1 MLHSLEKAR
10 QGAVVSAVNAFM
22 RRPGYIILLAAVAAL
37 SSVFALDLVAYSLVV
52 LAAIYILL
60 LGEDLLPIMPM
71 VMLCY
76 IMPSLGNNPGRN
88 PDSIFYPQNG
98 GYYLIGLASVMVI
111 ALIFRLATDKE
122 IGGKAFFTAKRSLLW
137 GMIALGVAYLL
148 SGIGLS
154 NYKEIAGKNLVFAAL
169 QFFSVV
175 LLYYIFAGAV
185 KWDRVPKNYLA
196 WIGLCVGAVVFV
208 QLMENYWSGRLMVDG
223 SINRYNI
230 ATGWGMHNNVGGLMA
245 MMIPFCFYLAC
256 KEKRGWIFN
265 LVAIVLMLGVVLTF
279 SRSSMLTGG
288 IAFAICALILL
299 IRYDKG
305 RKNLLLYGLAVAG
318 ALVLLLVFREKV
330 FELVREFLSKDLF
343 AVNSRDKLLI
353 NGLKQFKAHPVFG
366 GSFYPQGDYVPWDW
380 SDLEAFSSFF
390 PPRWHNTI
398 TQLLASA
405 GAVGIAAYAIHRF
418 QTVKL
423 LLTKRSMEKTFI
435 IIYLGVLLGASMF
448 DCHFFNIGPV
458 LFYSMALAFAEKIEQ
473 TKL

>member
-10 QGAVVSAVNAFM
+10 GCATVSAINAFL
-22 RRPGYIILLAAVAAL
+22 RRPGYIILLAAITAL
-37 SSVFALDLVAYSLVV
+37 SSIFALDLVSYSLVV
-52 LAAIYILL
+52 IAAVYVML

-98 GYYLIGLASVMVI
+98 GYFLIFLAVVLVV

-154 NYKEIAGKNLVFAAL
+154 NYKEIAGKNLVFATI
-169 QFFSVV
+169 QFISIIV
-175 LLYYIFAGAV
+175 LYYIFAGAV
-185 KWDRVPKNYLA
+185 KWERVPKNYLA
-196 WIGLCVGAVVFV
+196 WTGLCVGVVAFI
-208 QLMENYWSGRLMVDG
+208 QLMENYWSGRLVVDG
-223 SINRYNI
+223 AINRYNI

-256 KEKRGWIFN
+256 KEKRGWIYN

-279 SRSSMLTGG
+279 SRSSMLMGG
-288 IAFAICALILL
+288 VAFAICALVLL
-299 IRYDKG
+299 IRYDKE
-305 RKNLLLYGLAVAG
+305 RKNLMVYGVVAAVAVV
-318 ALVLLLVFREKV
+318 ALLVFREKV
-330 FELVREFLSKDLF
+330 FTLIKEFLEKDLF

-353 NGLKQFKAHPVFG
+353 NGLKQFRAHPVFG
-366 GSFYPQGDYVPWDW
+366 GSFYPQGEYVPWDW

-405 GAVGIAAYAIHRF
+405 GVVGIITYAFHRF

-423 LLTKRSMEKTFI
+423 LVTKRSAEKTFVL
-435 IIYLGVLLGASMF
+435 IYLGVLLGASML
-448 DCHFFNIGPV
+448 DCHFFNVGPV

-473 TKL
+473 SKV